1 MKRLILTQQQL
12 ADAYAVPVKSSI
24 YQYFLGL
31 SDMSFLMTGIL
42 SIRSMISKKSL
53 YQKKP

>member
-24 YQYFLGL
+24 YQYF
-31 SDMSFLMTGIL
+31 SDCPTV
-42 SIRSMISKKSL
+42 KK
-53 YQKKP
+53 K